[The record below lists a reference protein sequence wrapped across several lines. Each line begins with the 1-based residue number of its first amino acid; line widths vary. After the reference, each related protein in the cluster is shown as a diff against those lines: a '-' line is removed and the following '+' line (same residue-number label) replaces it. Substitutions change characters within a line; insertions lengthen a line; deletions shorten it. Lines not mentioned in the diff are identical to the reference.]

1 MQLVINIDAVIVSR
15 ALRTLDSF
23 VSSATNSTANALRM
37 YSEDGTLRLERN
49 DYETIVSYDTG
60 ISVPDVAD
68 TYIPATLT
76 GSILR
81 SITGVVAVDTKG
93 SKVTFS
99 HHRGQFT
106 VKKLTE
112 VDWPT
117 PNPVE
122 TTPLGVDSTVF
133 ARALSQVA
141 VSISTDRYRPNL
153 SGAYVENRDGYIVL
167 SSTDSYRMSQVTVP
181 GAVNF
186 TGILPGSVVHG
197 LTGYLSGEDSL
208 DNMAI
213 GMSELS
219 AQIVAGKLSVTTRL
233 VHATFPNLE
242 VVLTKARNNPNQI
255 VLPRKETIEAL
266 RQTILLFDKERPK
279 VGMEI
284 DMDEGEAFVRLT
296 STSAPGDA
304 ESYVHGEVKDG
315 DPFSIQINPA
325 YLIAGLER
333 FDSEVIRFSS
343 SGDGKGTCALTSD
356 SDEFMYL
363 FMPYNS

>member
-186 TGILPGSVVHG
+186 TGICQAV
-197 LTGYLSGEDSL
+197 
-208 DNMAI
+208 
-213 GMSELS
+213 
-219 AQIVAGKLSVTTRL
+219 
-233 VHATFPNLE
+233 
-242 VVLTKARNNPNQI
+242 
-255 VLPRKETIEAL
+255 
-266 RQTILLFDKERPK
+266 
-279 VGMEI
+279 
-284 DMDEGEAFVRLT
+284 
-296 STSAPGDA
+296 
-304 ESYVHGEVKDG
+304 
-315 DPFSIQINPA
+315 
-325 YLIAGLER
+325 
-333 FDSEVIRFSS
+333 
-343 SGDGKGTCALTSD
+343 
-356 SDEFMYL
+356 
-363 FMPYNS
+363 

>member
-1 MQLVINIDAVIVSR
+1 MQLINIDAGIVSR

-23 VSSATNSTANALRM
+23 ISSTTNSTANALRV
-37 YSEDGTLRLERN
+37 YTEDGTLRLERN

-60 ISVPDVAD
+60 ISVPDDVAD

-81 SITGVVAVDTKG
+81 SITGVVAVYIKDELVSFG
-93 SKVTFS
+93 

-117 PNPVE
+117 ASPVE
-122 TTPLGVDSTVF
+122 TTPLGVDSGAF
-133 ARALSQVA
+133 ARALGQVA

-153 SGAYVENRDGYIVL
+153 SGAHVENRDGYIVL
-167 SSTDSYRMSQVTVP
+167 SSTDSYRMSQVTIP
-181 GAVNF
+181 GTVNF
-186 TGILPGSVVHG
+186 TGILPGNIVHG

-208 DNMAI
+208 DVAI

-219 AQIVAGKLSVTTRL
+219 AQVVAGKLSVTTRL
-233 VHATFPNLE
+233 VHATFPDLGT
-242 VVLTKARNNPNQI
+242 VLTKAQNNPNQV

-266 RQTILLFDKERPK
+266 RQTVLLFDKERPK

-284 DMDEGEAFVRLT
+284 DVDEGEAFVRFT

-304 ESYVHGEVKDG
+304 ESYVHGDVKDG
-315 DPFSIQINPA
+315 DPFSIQVNPA

-333 FDSEVIRFSS
+333 FDSEVVRLSS
-343 SGDGKGTCALTSD
+343 SKDGRGTCALTSD
-356 SDEFMYL
+356 DDNFVYL
-363 FMPYNS
+363 FMPYMS